1 MSKQAKAQL
10 KDCESG
16 KIRNPKTNR
25 CVKENGAIGKKLKK
39 DEVQIKTEV
48 KKEKKIKD
56 CESGKIRNSQTNR
69 CVKENEDIDKILD
82 IQLLKQQKIAAS
94 KIVLAIK
101 AKKARGEVI
110 KQKQAKTKD
119 YFKLYNRKNGDTIN
133 KYSNLYEVLDLP
145 LNSSSEEVKK
155 KYRKLALVFHPDKYA
170 NIKRNESDSERNK
183 AENEMKFINEAYKI
197 LGNNNY
203 KKEYDKLLEE
213 DKDYVKNN
221 SLTDIIKSLLK
232 EKPNEELLFR
242 LLKAFEKYNRKIYK
256 IPFNTGIKISTKLNL
271 IFNKRKDIQ
280 SKQQSYNEL
289 SKLNKL
295 MDEAEELL
303 RPY

>member
-1 MSKQAKAQL
+1 MSRKL

-39 DEVQIKTEV
+39 EVVQIKTEV
-48 KKEKKIKD
+48 KKEKT
-56 CESGKIRNSQTNR
+56 QL
-69 CVKENEDIDKILD
+69 KENEE
-82 IQLLKQQKIAAS
+82 IQLLKQKKIAAS

-101 AKKARGEVI
+101 AKNAREEVM
-110 KQKQAKTKD
+110 KQKQTKTKD
-119 YFKLYNRKNGDTIN
+119 YFKLYNRKTGDTIN
-133 KYSNLYEVLDLP
+133 KYSSLYEVLDLP

-155 KYRKLALVFHPDKYA
+155 KYRKLALVFHPDRYV
-170 NIKRNESDSERNK
+170 NIKRNESDSERNESDSERNN

-197 LGNNNY
+197 LGNSDY
-203 KKEYDKLLEE
+203 KKKYDKLLEE

-232 EKPNEELLFR
+232 EKPNQELLLSR
-242 LLKAFEKYNRKIYK
+242 LLKAFEKYNKKIYK
-256 IPFNTGIKISTKLNL
+256 IPFHTGIKISTKLNL

-280 SKQQSYNEL
+280 NKQQPYNEL

-303 RPY
+303 RQY